1 MTNVVRDGREKN
13 PAVGFV
19 FDRRIEHSFHFCL
32 AMELLQPRILRGLF
46 FIYLYCQTEIMDL
59 KKILTGAGVLLLCT
73 ICTLTSK
80 SLLSIISYVL
90 KPFGMT
96 QAILSNNFAEAWDI
110 GTRILLASIVAYLI
124 IKQRQQRTKYED
136 KIQALRQLLSIH
148 VRVCTDQFTDLNQ
161 QNVINN
167 AEYTKAL
174 SKVGVTMSE
183 SNQSRTETLRTTLN
197 ENILKEQQFLNK
209 ILDQ

>member
-1 MTNVVRDGREKN
+1 
-13 PAVGFV
+13 
-19 FDRRIEHSFHFCL
+19 
-32 AMELLQPRILRGLF
+32 
-46 FIYLYCQTEIMDL
+46 
-59 KKILTGAGVLLLCT
+59 
-73 ICTLTSK
+73 
-80 SLLSIISYVL
+80 
-90 KPFGMT
+90 MT